1 LKFCWGGKFVT
12 LASRPDSLFKAGAQG
27 HPGLMD
33 TADAEKIT
41 IPTCMLPSTEESV
54 EDVEK
59 WEGGL
64 KVEKFI
70 KRFDQIHG
78 WMSAK
83 GNLEDEKCREDYE
96 NGYRIFLQW
105 FAKHL

>member
-1 LKFCWGGKFVT
+1 
-12 LASRPDSLFKAGAQG
+12 
-27 HPGLMD
+27 MD
-33 TADAEKIT
+33 AADATKIS
-41 IPTCMLPSTEESV
+41 IPMCMLPSKGESL

-64 KVEKFI
+64 KVEKFV
-70 KRFDQIHG
+70 KRFEQVHG

-83 GNLEDEKCREDYE
+83 GDLEDENCRKDYV
-96 NGYRIFLQW
+96 NGYSIFLQW

>member
-1 LKFCWGGKFVT
+1 
-12 LASRPDSLFKAGAQG
+12 
-27 HPGLMD
+27 MD
-33 TADAEKIT
+33 AADAEKIT
-41 IPTCMLPSTEESV
+41 IPTCMLPSKGESV

-59 WEGGL
+59 WEGAL
-64 KVEKFI
+64 KVEKFV

-83 GNLEDEKCREDYE
+83 GNLEDEKCREAYE
-96 NGYRIFLQW
+96 TGYRIFLQW